1 MVIVLWP
8 SNAEIASRDMPRLIA
23 WVARVCRSW
32 WAWTCPMP
40 AAVGEQ
46 QRAVLPVRSGRE
58 PLIDHGF
65 ELRVQR
71 DVAVVVEFADRDPQP
86 VGRPDLDN
94 GVGGETE
101 EFPVGGVVEE
111 LGERFVLDGHVGG
124 VDRWPGRCVGV
135 FPLDDPA
142 EEGTEMT
149 HP

>member
-58 PLIDHGF
+58 PLIDHCF

-71 DVAVVVEFADRDPQP
+71 DVTVVVEFADRDPQP
-86 VGRPDLDN
+86 VGRPDLDD

-101 EFPVGGVVEE
+101 EFPFAHPGPGEDFDREPAEFVGELPGCGHELPVGGVVEE
-111 LGERFVLDGHVGG
+111 LG
-124 VDRWPGRCVGV
+124 
-135 FPLDDPA
+135 
-142 EEGTEMT
+142 
-149 HP
+149 